1 MANTVARIYVYYPY
15 YLVVVRCF
23 LLIETAQ
30 AAGVIVKTDDDE
42 NDPAR
47 VSDLNFSHGWPIDNI
62 VYLIISSTTNQP
74 HKLQNI
80 CKSDYL

>member
-1 MANTVARIYVYYPY
+1 MYVYYPY
-15 YLVVVRCF
+15 YLVVRSF

-30 AAGVIVKTDDDE
+30 AAGVIVKTDDE

-62 VYLIISSTTNQP
+62 VYLIICSTTNQP
-74 HKLQNI
+74 HKLQKI
-80 CKSDYL
+80 CRSDYL

>member
-1 MANTVARIYVYYPY
+1 MYVYYPY
-15 YLVVVRCF
+15 YLVVRSF

-62 VYLIISSTTNQP
+62 VYLIICSTTNQP
-74 HKLQNI
+74 HKLQKI
-80 CKSDYL
+80 CRSDYL